1 MSGVSSLNVPEE
13 LKERIEQAARER
25 KENPSS
31 LISTALDLLLE
42 AEDLQVEE
50 ARRRIASRS
59 GNTVRHERVMS
70 WLDTWGLSDENPPPE
85 CE

>member
-1 MSGVSSLNVPEE
+1 MSGVSSLNVPEA
-13 LKERIEQAARER
+13 LKERIERAARER

-31 LISTALDLLLE
+31 LIASALDLLLE

-50 ARRRIASRS
+50 ARRRLASRV
-59 GNTVRHERVMS
+59 GKTIRNEPVMS
-70 WLDTWGLSDENPPPE
+70 WLDTWGVGREVPPPE